1 MKELSIHSTP
11 TNKKAN
17 ITFYVLLGAAALAVL
32 TYILLSNLGIKKS
45 GLVGVL
51 AIAFIT
57 AAVFI
62 YTKYIGVKYYYD
74 LTLDGYGTPVF
85 VVRQVMG
92 KRASTLSRIS
102 LADISRLD
110 RETPA
115 ERRAHST
122 PYGTRKYSYIPTLN
136 PEVTY
141 RVFVSS
147 RYEKAEV
154 LVEISDEIADFL
166 RREIAEAKALAL
178 SLEEQEEY

>member
-1 MKELSIHSTP
+1 MKELSIHASP

-17 ITFYVLLGAAALAVL
+17 TAFYVLLGVAALVAL

-51 AIAFIT
+51 AILLIT
-57 AAVFI
+57 AAVFL
-62 YTKYIGVKYYYD
+62 YTKYVGVKYYYD

-85 VVRQVMG
+85 VVRQVTG
-92 KRASTLSRIS
+92 KRQSTLSRIS
-102 LADISRLD
+102 LADIARLD

-136 PEVTY
+136 PDVTY
-141 RVFVSS
+141 RIFVRS

-154 LVEISDEIADFL
+154 LIEISDEVADFL

-178 SLEEQEEY
+178 SLDEQEEY